1 MRNNRLA
8 AQRRMWLL
16 VKSKEEELESGKE
29 HYKNEYR
36 KRSETLSI
44 RENAVPRSKRRNL
57 F

>member
-29 HYKNEYR
+29 HYENEYR